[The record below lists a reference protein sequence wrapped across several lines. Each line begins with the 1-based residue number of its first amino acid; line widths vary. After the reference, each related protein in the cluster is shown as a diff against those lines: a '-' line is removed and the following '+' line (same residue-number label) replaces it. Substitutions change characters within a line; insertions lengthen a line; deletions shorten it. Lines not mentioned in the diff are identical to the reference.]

1 MLLTTVRRATLIAAV
16 VAAPSLAV
24 HGCAEER
31 PAINRVQPDYQ
42 DKRDFIPVEFD
53 ALAAGIR
60 LGSLSASMIEREPI
74 YYTQTTM
81 IAKPTTSGFVGLTSY
96 SNLEKIRW
104 EVTERALIARQAY
117 TYVRNAPGGAGGI
130 GQNPRVGE
138 VVAAF
143 AVSSHF
149 DIVNDYNPTTGEP
162 LNVVVENTTDRPWY
176 QRRFMRVDWSRNLV
190 DGYNSVLE
198 YEQWEGRVESEPLDV
213 FINSPDD
220 PNAPVFDYAR
230 RGNTRE
236 LRYFDVVNRALLHPE
251 RVNLGPDLPDIPV
264 CYLGTGEMACNPAE
278 LTFRVSFLRADP
290 TRDYEPASLSHA
302 IDGVTSTPTSLDMDR
317 FGFFDTMRMGFDPSN
332 SAVLDTQRV
341 HWATRHNLW
350 VHHHALTFGADS
362 QALCN
367 RDEDCSDGRL
377 CHIGN
382 TAHDAT
388 HRGVCAPLAIRHASS
403 EPTCSTDADCRHGD
417 DAISATAVCDASTHT
432 CGEHYVRCS
441 SDTDCASVDAQST
454 CDLGIAVTRPDNK
467 GLCLMPFR
475 QRQVRQVA
483 YWESTNYPTS
493 MQPVTDSVVL
503 EWNSAFEDAVQSAR
517 RRECEIERGID
528 ASTAEAT
535 SNPCN
540 TPAVLGTDPAL
551 GADARHVFIG
561 CHAPVWGADANLPGH
576 HTQAEVDAAHAAGW
590 DLPRCGAQGTSA
602 RLGDLRYNMIGAI
615 TDHDSQGY
623 WGLANIAA
631 DPETGEMVA
640 GRGAVWQTVTDA
652 YAAYLIALVRLL
664 AGDGVPTDISN
675 GNYLVESM
683 RQLGSGRTASREILD
698 APLRQ
703 NGGLSGIASGTAPA
717 LDRMRLSGAGWFTP
731 GGGRS
736 LRSRDPERPG
746 VLGLAARHLLEGR
759 VLGDGS
765 NQGAS
770 RLDRLLGTDL
780 EGRLMNAAQTRLA
793 PSATPDPTGALASTR
808 AAASPLRGQSPTR
821 RRVIER
827 LRARLT
833 AWQCNHEAAFGD
845 DVLQGLANRI
855 AAGEPIRQSN
865 PIDAPV
871 AFGRDWNFRRSDGS
885 IDYDLARRY
894 AQQFIHH
901 GVLAHE
907 IGHSLGQRHNFTASA
922 DAVNYDD
929 HYWDVRGRGHRAGL
943 RPRFEYLAD
952 PMDGAY
958 YSPEE
963 VNGRVEE
970 FSYSSVMDYK
980 GLNEDAH
987 GIGRY
992 DRAFIRH
999 GYVNLVEA
1007 FRRVAH
1013 HDAALVYSVNTAG
1026 SGLSTPLDL
1035 RQWTT
1040 DGPVRGMHY
1049 TQIPTIFGRRDD
1061 GTPDVRDD
1069 NRYNVFLRETRN
1081 TSIAGWGP
1089 ADFSNETTDGH
1100 VLVPYRFDSDERAGL
1115 VWQDQTND
1123 AGADAFESMHYVA
1136 ERYLD
1141 YYFANS
1147 YARLRSGFSTEAY
1160 VARQWGRY
1168 VEQMRQCS
1176 QTLAFDLVSYQD
1188 FLANNVGWR
1197 AYRDDPAEVAG
1208 FVNQAAMS
1216 IVADAFVSQITM
1228 PEMGQH
1234 RPVRTSSGTRLVTL
1248 NTETNAGFPVP
1259 INLGRAF
1266 ESNWRDDAGFW
1277 WYEQL
1282 YRAGAYYDKML
1293 ALDAFADPELLLL
1306 QRDTPTDLRL
1316 FQLSFYSMYP
1326 AQTIRLFGGML
1337 SEDYDDYAPLVS
1349 LTGDHEIARTHLA
1362 TLNLPPGSSAGQS
1375 GRVLDANHVAL
1386 DPQAHF
1392 TVQLRAAIMGIAEFP
1407 ATFDQRFMDYTRLWI
1422 DGSIEAITVNDQSR
1436 STVSFTDPWSGQT
1449 FRALHVGAGRGE
1461 PGADVGASALVHP
1474 ATSAVANEAGISARM
1489 LLHAAD
1495 IDALRLQAI
1504 ARGDAVQSRA
1514 LETEERGYLDLL
1526 HVMRRLTA
1534 IYGSGHIVT
1543 Q

>member
-1 MLLTTVRRATLIAAV
+1 MLQKTVRHATLLAAV
-16 VAAPSLAV
+16 MAAPSFAL

-42 DKRDFIPVEFD
+42 DKRDFIPVEYD
-53 ALAAGIR
+53 ALSTGIR
-60 LGSLSASMIEREPI
+60 LGSLTSAMIEREPI

-104 EVTERALIARQAY
+104 EVTERALIARQSY
-117 TYVRNAPGGAGGI
+117 RYVRNAPGGSEGI
-130 GQNPRVGE
+130 GQNPRAGE
-138 VVAAF
+138 IVAAF
-143 AVSSHF
+143 SITSHF
-149 DIVNDYNPTTGEP
+149 DIRNDYNAETGEP
-162 LNVVVENTTDRPWY
+162 LNVVLENTTDRPWY

-213 FINSPDD
+213 FVNSPDD
-220 PNAPVFDYAR
+220 PNAPVFDYAQ

-251 RVNLGPDLPDIPV
+251 RVNLGPDLPGIPV
-264 CYLGTGEMACNPAE
+264 CFLGTGEMACNPAE

-290 TRDYEPASLSHA
+290 TRDYEPASLSHPVQGA
-302 IDGVTSTPTSLDMDR
+302 TNPPRSLDMDR
-317 FGFFDTMRMGFDPSN
+317 FGFFDTMRMGFDTAN
-332 SAVLDTQRV
+332 AAVLDTQRI

-350 VHHHALTFGADS
+350 VHHHALAFGPDS
-362 QALCN
+362 TSLCN
-367 RDEDCSDGRL
+367 RDEDCAEGRL
-377 CHIGN
+377 CRIGN
-382 TAHDAT
+382 TARDAS
-388 HRGVCAPLAIRHASS
+388 HRGVCAPLAITHAAGEAPCAS
-403 EPTCSTDADCRHGD
+403 DDDCRHGSG
-417 DAISATAVCDASTHT
+417 AISAAAVCDGVSHT
-432 CGEHYVRCS
+432 CGEHYHRCS
-441 SDTDCASVDAQST
+441 ADSECRAVDPQST
-454 CDLGIAVTRPDNK
+454 CDLGVASGRSDNK

-475 QRQVRQVA
+475 QRQVRPIA
-483 YWESTNYPTS
+483 YWESANYPTS
-493 MQPVTDSVVL
+493 MQPVTDSVVT
-503 EWNSAFEDAVQSAR
+503 EWNGAFEEAVQAAR
-517 RRECEIERGID
+517 RHECELDRGID
-528 ASTAEAT
+528 ASTVSPA

-540 TPAVLGTDPAL
+540 APAVLGTDPAL

-561 CHAPVWGADANLPGH
+561 CHAPVWGTTAGLPGA
-576 HTQAEVDAAHAAGW
+576 HTQAEVEAAHAAGW
-590 DLPRCGAQGTSA
+590 DLPRCGVQGTIA

-631 DPETGEMVA
+631 DPENGEMVA
-640 GRGAVWQTVTDA
+640 GRGAVWQTVTDT
-652 YAAYLIALVRLL
+652 YSAYLVALVRLL
-664 AGDGVPTDISN
+664 AGEGVPTDIAN
-675 GNYLVESM
+675 GRYLVESM
-683 RQLGSGRTASREILD
+683 RQLGSGRTASSEILD
-698 APLRQ
+698 APFRRE
-703 NGGLSGIASGTAPA
+703 GGLAAIATAGAPS
-717 LDRMRLSGAGWFTP
+717 LERLRVAGAGWFSSGSGQT
-731 GGGRS
+731 
-736 LRSRDPERPG
+736 LRSSDPDRPG
-746 VLGLAARHLLEGR
+746 ALDVAARRILEGR

-765 NQGAS
+765 NQGAQ
-770 RLDRLLGTDL
+770 RLERLLDTDL
-780 EGRLMNAAQTRLA
+780 EGRLLNSAQARLA
-793 PSATPDPTGALASTR
+793 PSASPDPTGTLAATR
-808 AAASPLRGQSPTR
+808 ALASPLRGQSPAR

-827 LRARLT
+827 LRSRLT

-855 AAGEPIRQSN
+855 VAGQPIRRSD
-865 PIDAPV
+865 PTDAPV
-871 AFGRDWNFRRSDGS
+871 AFGRDWNFRRADGS
-885 IDYDLARRY
+885 IDYELARNY
-894 AQQFIHH
+894 ARQFIHH

-929 HYWDVRGRGHRAGL
+929 QYWVVRGQGHAAGL
-943 RPRFEYLAD
+943 RPRYEYLAD
-952 PMDGAY
+952 PADGHY

-992 DRAFIRH
+992 DRAFVRN
-999 GYVNLVEA
+999 GYVGLVEA
-1007 FRRVAH
+1007 FRRVAD

-1026 SGLSTPLDL
+1026 SGVSTPLDL
-1035 RQWTT
+1035 RAWSMN
-1040 DGPVRGMHY
+1040 GPVHGMHY
-1049 TQIPTIFGRRDD
+1049 TQIPTIFGRRTD
-1061 GTPDVRDD
+1061 GTPDIRDD
-1069 NRYNVFLRETRN
+1069 NRYSVFLRETRN
-1081 TSIAGWGP
+1081 TSLPGWGP
-1089 ADFSNETTDGH
+1089 ADFTNETNDGH

-1141 YYFANS
+1141 YYFSNS
-1147 YARLRSGFSTEAY
+1147 YARYRSGFSTEAY

-1168 VEQMRQCS
+1168 VEQMRQCA
-1176 QTLAFDLVSYQD
+1176 QTLAFDVVSYQD

-1197 AYRDDPAEVAG
+1197 RYRDDPSEFGA
-1208 FVNQAAMS
+1208 FINQS
-1216 IVADAFVSQITM
+1216 TVSLVADAFVAQITM

-1234 RPVRTSSGTRLVTL
+1234 RPVRTSNGSRLVTP
-1248 NTETNAGFPVP
+1248 NTETNAGFPIP

-1282 YRAGAYYDKML
+1282 NRAGAYYDKML

-1326 AQTIRLFGGML
+1326 AQVIRLFGGIL
-1337 SEDYDDYAPLVS
+1337 SEDYDDYSPVVS
-1349 LTGDHEIARTHLA
+1349 LDGDHEITRTHLA
-1362 TLNLPPGSSAGQS
+1362 TLNLPRGSGAGRS
-1375 GRVLDANHVAL
+1375 GRVLDGSHVAL
-1386 DPQAHF
+1386 DPQTHF
-1392 TVQLRAAIMGIAEFP
+1392 TVQLRAAISGIAQFP
-1407 ATFDQRFMDYTRLWI
+1407 ATFDQRFMDYARLWV
-1422 DGSIEAITVNDQSR
+1422 DGSVESIAVSNPTRNTV
-1436 STVSFTDPWSGQT
+1436 TFTDPWLGVT
-1449 FRALHVGAGRGE
+1449 FRALHVGASAGE
-1461 PGADVGASALVHP
+1461 SGADVGASALVHP
-1474 ATSAVANEAGISARM
+1474 SSGTTSDEAGVGSRM

-1495 IDALRLQAI
+1495 IDALRLQAA
-1504 ARGDAVQSRA
+1504 ARGDAA
-1514 LETEERGYLDLL
+1514 LASAFEAEERSYMDLL

-1543 Q
+1543 H